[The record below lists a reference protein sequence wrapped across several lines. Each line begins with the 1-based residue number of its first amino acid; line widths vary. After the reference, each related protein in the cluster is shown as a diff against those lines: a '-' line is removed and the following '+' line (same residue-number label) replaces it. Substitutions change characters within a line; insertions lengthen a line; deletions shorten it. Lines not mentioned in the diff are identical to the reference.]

1 MRRSPTGHGLVGPH
15 HHRDG
20 PGGTLAEAFF
30 DPVADG
36 DATIATTTVG
46 TITYESDEVE
56 ADLTPTVT
64 NHILDFIALDGSVT
78 LSLDVSDATEADGVL
93 SWSVADAPW
102 SAGDKLMLRIR
113 QPRPSVT
120 VTLSPREEQ
129 VSSIFTFT
137 YTDILMEWTDPDACD
152 SRYLVGLYEG
162 ETLRRYFGFH
172 PAPET
177 TSLSR
182 EMGTDWDRISNYDWN
197 ARVTCAPADGSEW
210 RVVAETPMLSGLPA
224 SGS

>member
-1 MRRSPTGHGLVGPH
+1 MASWEHIITVTAPE
-15 HHRDG
+15 
-20 PGGTLAEAFF
+20 GTLAEAFY

-36 DATIATTTVG
+36 GATTAATTVG
-46 TITYESDEVE
+46 TIRYETNTVK
-56 ADLTPTVT
+56 ATLTPTVT
-64 NHILDFIALDGSVT
+64 NHILDFIALDGSVA
-78 LSLDVSDATEADGVL
+78 LSLDVVDATTTDGVL
-93 SWSVADAPW
+93 SWTVASAPW
-102 SAGDKLMLRIR
+102 STGDKLMLRIR
-113 QPRPSVT
+113 QPLPSVT

-129 VSSIFTFT
+129 VSTLTFT
-137 YTDILMEWTDPDACD
+137 YTNILMEWTDPDACD
-152 SRYLVGLYEG
+152 SRYLVGLYGG
-162 ETLRRYFGFH
+162 ETVRRYFGFH

-182 EMGTDWDRISNYDWN
+182 EMGTGWDRISNYDWN